1 MKLDDIRTDYLKG
14 ALDREHMNIHPVSQ
28 FAYWMDQ
35 AVKAKVNEP
44 TAMTLATADAYGKP
58 SARIVLLK
66 HFDHE
71 GFVFYTNFSS
81 RKGSQLEANTYGA
94 LLFFWPELERQVR
107 IEGPVVHGSDKAAE
121 EYFSKR
127 PYESQISA
135 LTSPQ
140 SERVPNR
147 EYLEK
152 RVKENKEKYPEGKV
166 PKPDDWGGYRL
177 KPEYFEFWQGRTNRL
192 HDRFR
197 YTLIDDDW
205 RIERLAP

>member
-1 MKLDDIRTDYLKG
+1 MKLDDIRTDYVKG
-14 ALDREHMNIHPVSQ
+14 ALDRGHMNIHPVSQ
-28 FAYWMDQ
+28 FAYWMEQ

-66 HFDHE
+66 HFDRE

-81 RKGSQLEANTYGA
+81 RKGSQLAANAYGA
-94 LLFFWPELERQVR
+94 MLFFWPELERQVR
-107 IEGPVVHGSDKAAE
+107 IEGPVAHAGDKEAG
-121 EYFSKR
+121 EYFSQR
-127 PYESQISA
+127 PYQSQISA
-135 LTSPQ
+135 LSSPQ
-140 SERVPNR
+140 SGRVPDR

-152 RVKENKEKYPEGKV
+152 LVKENKEKYPEGKV
-166 PKPDDWGGYRL
+166 PKPADWGGYRL
-177 KPEYFEFWQGRTNRL
+177 EPEYFEFWQGRANRL

-197 YTLIDDDW
+197 YTLIDNAW